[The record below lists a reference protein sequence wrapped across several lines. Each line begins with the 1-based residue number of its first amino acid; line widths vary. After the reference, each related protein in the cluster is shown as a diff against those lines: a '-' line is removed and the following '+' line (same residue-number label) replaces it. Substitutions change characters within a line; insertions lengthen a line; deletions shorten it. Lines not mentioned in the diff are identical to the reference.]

1 VSRIKVA
8 TYNIHRG
15 IGNDGRFRPER
26 IRAVLAEI
34 NADVFALQE
43 VESSRSG
50 FDMLYYLSEA
60 TGLAPL
66 AGTTL
71 TRETGDYGNALLTRM
86 PIIEARRIDLSVAG
100 REARG
105 ALDVDVVWH
114 GHRLRIVTTHLGL
127 RPRERRTQIRRLL
140 ASFRDREADATILMG
155 DLNEWL
161 LWGRP
166 LRWLHAHFEATPA
179 PATFATR
186 MPVFALD
193 RLWVKPRRL
202 LRELAVHASP
212 LARIASDHLPLY
224 GVIDLPVAAENS
236 SQGDSA

>member
-1 VSRIKVA
+1 VSRLKVA

-15 IGNDGRFRPER
+15 IGNDGRFEPAR
-26 IRAVLAEI
+26 IRDVLAEI

-43 VESSRSG
+43 VESSASG
-50 FDMLYYLSEA
+50 FDMLRYLADA
-60 TGLAPL
+60 TGFTPL

-71 TRETGDYGNALLTRM
+71 TRATGDYGNALLTRM
-86 PIIEARRIDLSVAG
+86 PIVEARRIDLSVVG

-105 ALDVDVVWH
+105 ALDVDVVWQ
-114 GHRLRIVTTHLGL
+114 GHRLRVVTTHLGL
-127 RPRERRTQIRRLL
+127 RPKERRAQIRRLL
-140 ASFRDREADATILMG
+140 ASFRDRNADATVLMG
-155 DLNEWL
+155 DLNEWF

-212 LARIASDHLPLY
+212 LARVASDHLPLCA
-224 GVIDLPVAAENS
+224 VIEFPARA
-236 SQGDSA
+236 GDSPYDA